1 VDGLEGLAL
10 SVLRRQASSLSEDR
24 EHPGRDHA
32 IFREVEYG
40 MQEMGGQAIFPGSVC
55 PMTVVTANLAL
66 SSDMDLYFQC
76 FCHNGER
83 NHVWELV
90 MAIAHGNE

>member
-1 VDGLEGLAL
+1 
-10 SVLRRQASSLSEDR
+10 
-24 EHPGRDHA
+24 
-32 IFREVEYG
+32 
-40 MQEMGGQAIFPGSVC
+40 MGGQAIFPGSVC

>member
-55 PMTVVTANLAL
+55 PMTVVTANLVL
-66 SSDMDLYFQC
+66 SSDMALYFQC

-90 MAIAHGNE
+90 MAIAWQ